1 MQDAIF
7 GELLLDEEYDWWS
20 KKQTIDFG
28 GTPTTVEILIDK
40 DKKQTEVSEKQH
52 KTFQRFMEKWPEL
65 QGKLIDDLIEY
76 YNEDQRF
83 AWGPDDEEEFDEWWP
98 EIETKEALLNAVT
111 LESILI
117 RPDFLTEDDEHSI
130 YLLFSRTWGG
140 DDDDDNGIGVHI
152 LNEEIEEIAYKDIA
166 F

>member
-1 MQDAIF
+1 MKTSV
-7 GELLLDEEYDWWS
+7 LLGD
-20 KKQTIDFG
+20 
-28 GTPTTVEILIDK
+28 
-40 DKKQTEVSEKQH
+40 
-52 KTFQRFMEKWPEL
+52 
-65 QGKLIDDLIEY
+65 
-76 YNEDQRF
+76 
-83 AWGPDDEEEFDEWWP
+83 PDDEEEFDEWWP

>member
-7 GELLLDEEYDWWS
+7 GELLLDEEYNWWS
-20 KKQTIDFG
+20 KEQTIDFG

-83 AWGPDDEEEFDEWWP
+83 AWGP
-98 EIETKEALLNAVT
+98 
-111 LESILI
+111 
-117 RPDFLTEDDEHSI
+117 R
-130 YLLFSRTWGG
+130 R
-140 DDDDDNGIGVHI
+140 
-152 LNEEIEEIAYKDIA
+152 
-166 F
+166 